1 MTARPVQ
8 PRLDAVPTLPHGA
21 RPPIMEPIIAS
32 IGKGTAM
39 AFDVSKIN
47 IPLGFGC
54 MRFDGRADDTVD
66 IAQVSEMIDCYMEAG
81 GNYFDT
87 AWAYPNSEKTLR
99 KALVERHPRDSYLIA
114 AKCITWSNCTCKED
128 LEAQLQETLATLGID
143 YLDVYLMHN
152 LGGTRT
158 ASFEKFDAWEFV
170 KSVKERGLAK
180 HIGFSAHCT
189 PEELEGFIAA
199 YPEAEIIQLQA
210 NYSDWDSPDFRER
223 ECVELAHAHGFPV
236 IAMEPVKGGI
246 LADPPQAVR
255 DILDEAMPDDSY
267 ATAALRF
274 TASQPGIVVTLSGM
288 STLEQ
293 VQDNCRAFRDF
304 KPLDDGE
311 LAAIDRARAA
321 LKEGGTVQCTSCDYC
336 AKVCPQNIGISQS
349 LAVLNHFIN
358 YGDAAS
364 AGYQMGFV
372 VRFNAGK
379 NMITEC
385 IRCGAC
391 EDTCPQNL
399 PILEYFD
406 RINDEIFSVE
416 PEQPALMRGSTVGK
430 R

>member
-1 MTARPVQ
+1 
-8 PRLDAVPTLPHGA
+8 
-21 RPPIMEPIIAS
+21 MEPIIAS

-114 AKCITWSNCTCKED
+114 SKCVAWSNCTCKED

-158 ASFEKFDAWEFV
+158 ASFEKYDAWEFV

-311 LAAIDRARAA
+311 FAAIDRARAA
-321 LKEGGTVQCTSCDYC
+321 LKEGSTVQCTSCDYC
-336 AKVCPQNIGISQS
+336 AKVCPLNIGISQS

-391 EDTCPQNL
+391 EDACPQNL

>member
-1 MTARPVQ
+1 
-8 PRLDAVPTLPHGA
+8 
-21 RPPIMEPIIAS
+21 
-32 IGKGTAM
+32 M

-114 AKCITWSNCTCKED
+114 SKCITWSNCTCKED

-158 ASFEKFDAWEFV
+158 ASFEKYDAWEFV

-246 LADPPQAVR
+246 LADPPQAVK

-311 LAAIDRARAA
+311 FAAIDRARAA

-336 AKVCPQNIGISQS
+336 AKVCPLNIGISQS

-379 NMITEC
+379 SMITEC

-391 EDTCPQNL
+391 EDACPQNL

>member
-1 MTARPVQ
+1 
-8 PRLDAVPTLPHGA
+8 
-21 RPPIMEPIIAS
+21 
-32 IGKGTAM
+32 M

-114 AKCITWSNCTCKED
+114 SKCITWSNCTCKED

-158 ASFEKFDAWEFV
+158 ASFEKYDAWEFV

-246 LADPPQAVR
+246 LADPPQAVK
-255 DILDEAMPDDSY
+255 DILDEAMPNDSY

-293 VQDNCRAFRDF
+293 VQDNCCAFRDF

-336 AKVCPQNIGISQS
+336 AKVCPLNIGISQS
-349 LAVLNHFIN
+349 LAVLNHYIN

-391 EDTCPQNL
+391 EDACPQNL

>member
-66 IAQVSEMIDCYMEAG
+66 IAQVSEMIDCYMKAG

-99 KALVERHPRDSYLIA
+99 KALVELHPRDSYLIA
-114 AKCITWSNCTCKED
+114 SKCITWSNCTCKED

-223 ECVELAHAHGFPV
+223 ECVELARAHGFPV

-246 LADPPQAVR
+246 LADPPQAVK
-255 DILDEAMPDDSY
+255 DILDEAMPNDSY

-321 LKEGGTVQCTSCDYC
+321 LKEGGAVQCTSCDYC
-336 AKVCPQNIGISQS
+336 AKVCPLNIGISQS
-349 LAVLNHFIN
+349 LAVLNHYIN

-391 EDTCPQNL
+391 EDACPQNL

-406 RINDEIFSVE
+406 RIYDEIFSVE

>member
-1 MTARPVQ
+1 
-8 PRLDAVPTLPHGA
+8 
-21 RPPIMEPIIAS
+21 MEPIIAS

-114 AKCITWSNCTCKED
+114 SKCITWSNCTCKED

-158 ASFEKFDAWEFV
+158 ASFEKYDAWEFV

-246 LADPPQAVR
+246 LADPPQAVK
-255 DILDEAMPDDSY
+255 DILDEAMPNDSY

-288 STLEQ
+288 SALEQ

-379 NMITEC
+379 SMITEC

-391 EDTCPQNL
+391 EDACPQNL

>member
-1 MTARPVQ
+1 
-8 PRLDAVPTLPHGA
+8 
-21 RPPIMEPIIAS
+21 MEPIIAS

-114 AKCITWSNCTCKED
+114 SKCITWSNCTCKED

-246 LADPPQAVR
+246 LADPPQAVK
-255 DILDEAMPDDSY
+255 DILDEAMPNDSY

-336 AKVCPQNIGISQS
+336 AKVCPLNIGISQS
-349 LAVLNHFIN
+349 LAVLNHYIN

>member
-1 MTARPVQ
+1 
-8 PRLDAVPTLPHGA
+8 
-21 RPPIMEPIIAS
+21 
-32 IGKGTAM
+32 M
-39 AFDVSKIN
+39 AFDASKIN

-54 MRFDGRADDTVD
+54 MRFEGRADDTVD

-99 KALVERHPRDSYLIA
+99 KALVERHPRNSYLIA
-114 AKCITWSNCTCKED
+114 SKCVAWSNCTCKED
-128 LEAQLQETLATLGID
+128 LESQLQETLATLGID
-143 YLDVYLMHN
+143 YVDVYLMHN

-189 PEELEGFIAA
+189 PDELEGFIAA

-223 ECVELAHAHGFPV
+223 ECVEIAHAHGFPV

-246 LADPPQAVR
+246 LADPPQAVK

-304 KPLDDGE
+304 KPLNEAEAD
-311 LAAIDRARAA
+311 AIVRACAA

-349 LAVLNHFIN
+349 LSVLNHYIN

-391 EDTCPQNL
+391 EDACPQNL

-406 RINDEIFSVE
+406 HINDEIFSVE
-416 PEQPALMRGSTVGK
+416 PEQPTLMRGSTVGK

>member
-1 MTARPVQ
+1 
-8 PRLDAVPTLPHGA
+8 
-21 RPPIMEPIIAS
+21 
-32 IGKGTAM
+32 M
-39 AFDVSKIN
+39 AFDTSTIN

-54 MRFDGRADDTVD
+54 MRFEGHGDDTVD
-66 IAQVSEMIDCYMEAG
+66 IQQVSEMIDCYLQEG

-87 AWAYPNSEKTLR
+87 AWAYPNSEKTLHE
-99 KALVERHPRDSYLIA
+99 ALVKRHPRESYLIA
-114 AKCITWSNCTCKED
+114 SKCVAWSNCTCEED
-128 LEAQLQETLATLGID
+128 LERQLQETLATLGVD
-143 YLDVYLMHN
+143 YVDVYLMHN
-152 LGGTRT
+152 LGGVRT
-158 ASFEKFDAWEFV
+158 AAFEKFHGWDFV

-210 NYSDWDSPDFRER
+210 NYSDWESPEFRER
-223 ECVELAHAHGFPV
+223 ECVEIARTHGIPV

-246 LADPPQAVR
+246 LADPPQAVK

-274 TASQPGIVVTLSGM
+274 TASQPGIVLTLSGM

-293 VQDNCRAFRDF
+293 VQDNCRAFKDF
-304 KPLDDGE
+304 KPLTPDE
-311 LAAIDRARAA
+311 LSAIERACVA

-336 AKVCPQNIGISQS
+336 AKVCPQSIGISQS
-349 LAVLNHFIN
+349 LSVLNHFIN
-358 YGDAAS
+358 FGDAAS

-379 NMITEC
+379 NMITDC

-391 EDTCPQNL
+391 EEACPQNL

-406 RINDEIFSVE
+406 RINNEIFSVE
-416 PEQPALMRGSTVGK
+416 PEQPQLMRNSSLAK
-430 R
+430 K

>member
-1 MTARPVQ
+1 
-8 PRLDAVPTLPHGA
+8 
-21 RPPIMEPIIAS
+21 MEPIIAS

-114 AKCITWSNCTCKED
+114 SKCITWSNCTCKED

-223 ECVELAHAHGFPV
+223 ECVKLAHAHGFPV

-246 LADPPQAVR
+246 LADPPQAVK

-336 AKVCPQNIGISQS
+336 AKVCPLNIGISQS
-349 LAVLNHFIN
+349 LAVLNHYIN

-391 EDTCPQNL
+391 EDACPQNL

>member
-1 MTARPVQ
+1 
-8 PRLDAVPTLPHGA
+8 
-21 RPPIMEPIIAS
+21 MEPIIAS

-114 AKCITWSNCTCKED
+114 SKCITWSNCTCKED

-246 LADPPQAVR
+246 LADPPQAVK

-304 KPLDDGE
+304 KPLDDGKF
-311 LAAIDRARAA
+311 AAIDRARAA

-336 AKVCPQNIGISQS
+336 AKVCPLNIGISQS

-391 EDTCPQNL
+391 EDACPQNL

>member
-1 MTARPVQ
+1 
-8 PRLDAVPTLPHGA
+8 
-21 RPPIMEPIIAS
+21 MEPIIAS

-114 AKCITWSNCTCKED
+114 SKCITWSNCACKED

-158 ASFEKFDAWEFV
+158 ASFEKYDAWEFV

-246 LADPPQAVR
+246 LADPPQAVK

-311 LAAIDRARAA
+311 FAAIDRARAA

-336 AKVCPQNIGISQS
+336 AKVCPLNIGISQS

-391 EDTCPQNL
+391 EDACPQNL

>member
-1 MTARPVQ
+1 
-8 PRLDAVPTLPHGA
+8 
-21 RPPIMEPIIAS
+21 MEPIIAS

-114 AKCITWSNCTCKED
+114 SKCITWSNCTCKED

-158 ASFEKFDAWEFV
+158 ASFEKYDAWEFV

-246 LADPPQAVR
+246 LADPPQAVK

-336 AKVCPQNIGISQS
+336 AKVCPLNIGISQS
-349 LAVLNHFIN
+349 LAVLNHYIN

-391 EDTCPQNL
+391 EGACPQNL

>member
-1 MTARPVQ
+1 
-8 PRLDAVPTLPHGA
+8 
-21 RPPIMEPIIAS
+21 MEPIIAS

-114 AKCITWSNCTCKED
+114 SKCITWSNCTCKED

-158 ASFEKFDAWEFV
+158 ASFEKYDAWEFV

-246 LADPPQAVR
+246 LADPPQAVK

-311 LAAIDRARAA
+311 FAAIDRARAA

-336 AKVCPQNIGISQS
+336 AKVCPLNIGISQS

-391 EDTCPQNL
+391 EDACPQNL

>member
-1 MTARPVQ
+1 
-8 PRLDAVPTLPHGA
+8 
-21 RPPIMEPIIAS
+21 MEPIIAS

-114 AKCITWSNCTCKED
+114 SKCITWSNCTCKED

-170 KSVKERGLAK
+170 KNVKERGLAK

-246 LADPPQAVR
+246 LADPPQAVK
-255 DILDEAMPDDSY
+255 DILDEAMPNDSY

-321 LKEGGTVQCTSCDYC
+321 LKEGGAVQCTSCDYC
-336 AKVCPQNIGISQS
+336 AKVCPLNIGISQS
-349 LAVLNHFIN
+349 LAVLNHYIN

-391 EDTCPQNL
+391 EDACPQNL

>member
-1 MTARPVQ
+1 
-8 PRLDAVPTLPHGA
+8 
-21 RPPIMEPIIAS
+21 MEPIIAS

-114 AKCITWSNCTCKED
+114 SKCITWSNCTCKED

-246 LADPPQAVR
+246 LADPPQAVK

-311 LAAIDRARAA
+311 FAAIDRARAA

-336 AKVCPQNIGISQS
+336 AKVCPLNIGISQS

-391 EDTCPQNL
+391 EDACPQNL